1 MDMSVKRCWGFGDLE
16 PGMFAWLGTTPSE
29 YRIHCGLRK
38 RTASGGIDIGVLN
51 GGWGG
56 TLYEQ
61 EVTYENGE
69 VSNFLYIVD
78 DRGTRHEPVYI
89 VDAGWPTKSEHDDAP
104 SEVPF

>member
-56 TLYEQ
+56 
-61 EVTYENGE
+61 
-69 VSNFLYIVD
+69 
-78 DRGTRHEPVYI
+78 
-89 VDAGWPTKSEHDDAP
+89 
-104 SEVPF
+104 